1 MFLLK
6 LLIRNA
12 LRHKL
17 RTFLTVLSVAVAVL
31 AYCLLQ
37 TVIDAWY
44 SGVRISSSTRLITRN
59 AGSLILP
66 LPMSYRE
73 KIRQVDG
80 VKNVSFGVFFG
91 GVYIDEKNF
100 FPNFG
105 GEVKTFLEIY
115 PEYVLTPEDKEEF
128 LKDKRSAI
136 AGQKLA
142 NQFSWKK
149 GDKVILKGTIYP
161 GQWEFVIKGI
171 YKGRDRNVDETRFFF
186 HWDYINEQ
194 LKKMQS
200 TRADH
205 IGFYIVEI
213 TAPELTAVVSERI
226 DSMFKN
232 SIAQTH
238 TETEKAFQLGFVS
251 MSDSIIMALS
261 AVSYIVIMI
270 ILAVVANTINM
281 STRER
286 IGEYAVF
293 KTLGFGGL
301 KIGGLILGES
311 LIITT
316 VGSML
321 GIVLSF
327 PAAEVF
333 KEKVGTTIPVFYIT
347 GNTILE
353 GLFISVIVGLLAS
366 IIPIYRGV
374 RTPIVEGLR
383 RIV

>member
-1 MFLLK
+1 
-6 LLIRNA
+6 
-12 LRHKL
+12 
-17 RTFLTVLSVAVAVL
+17 
-31 AYCLLQ
+31 
-37 TVIDAWY
+37 
-44 SGVRISSSTRLITRN
+44 
-59 AGSLILP
+59 
-66 LPMSYRE
+66 
-73 KIRQVDG
+73 
-80 VKNVSFGVFFG
+80 
-91 GVYIDEKNF
+91 
-100 FPNFG
+100 
-105 GEVKTFLEIY
+105 
-115 PEYVLTPEDKEEF
+115 
-128 LKDKRSAI
+128 
-136 AGQKLA
+136 
-142 NQFSWKK
+142 
-149 GDKVILKGTIYP
+149 
-161 GQWEFVIKGI
+161 
-171 YKGRDRNVDETRFFF
+171 
-186 HWDYINEQ
+186 
-194 LKKMQS
+194 
-200 TRADH
+200 
-205 IGFYIVEI
+205 
-213 TAPELTAVVSERI
+213 
-226 DSMFKN
+226 
-232 SIAQTH
+232 
-238 TETEKAFQLGFVS
+238 
-251 MSDSIIMALS
+251 
-261 AVSYIVIMI
+261 
-270 ILAVVANTINM
+270 M